1 VAAVLLLVLPGSSRA
16 GFKIGITDSR
26 QQPAS
31 VVAALGESIQR
42 YDVVWTG
49 ESTFSGTIE
58 FTPGLRQVVA
68 VYGTAKDVPTSD
80 AERAA
85 YASFVRS
92 LLTRYPQVRDVVVW
106 NEPYKANTYFWG
118 DHDYSLYAD
127 LLATVAPV
135 IRQLGARVLGPGLHP
150 MGPDQAAP
158 LIAAI
163 AARDPHLLDI
173 WTMHAYEVEQLEAQV
188 ISRVRAILGWAI
200 PVWVTEDGID
210 TLPPISVSGLYRFSG
225 PDPWLTPANWF
236 NESQQAQVIPW
247 MIQHAYCAGADAWM
261 NFQLWD
267 ENDLSRWQ
275 SGLLRPDGSVKPAF
289 STAVSAS
296 AAARSGNVDCSN
308 PTAPA
313 PVSGALASQRS
324 EPWNG
329 GYRADHVRPRVE
341 PLKPQ

>member
-1 VAAVLLLVLPGSSRA
+1 
-16 GFKIGITDSR
+16 
-26 QQPAS
+26 
-31 VVAALGESIQR
+31 
-42 YDVVWTG
+42 
-49 ESTFSGTIE
+49 
-58 FTPGLRQVVA
+58 
-68 VYGTAKDVPTSD
+68 
-80 AERAA
+80 
-85 YASFVRS
+85 
-92 LLTRYPQVRDVVVW
+92 
-106 NEPYKANTYFWG
+106 
-118 DHDYSLYAD
+118 
-127 LLATVAPV
+127 
-135 IRQLGARVLGPGLHP
+135 
-150 MGPDQAAP
+150 

-313 PVSGALASQRS
+313 PVSGAMASAFKRT
-324 EPWNG
+324 ELWNG

-341 PLKPQ
+341 PLKLS